1 MKKKAIE
8 RIPFKGSRREKGRYS
23 NIVSVF
29 TWEIENSPHLFIEI
43 YKNKRNEREIPW
55 IRMVF
60 TATDWG
66 LYYPEK
72 GTWSSAGLEE
82 INRQLGHYKKDIEAK
97 NFIQNRDVDTIW
109 DFCQGRYG
117 LKTREYDAWTGA
129 LENLIGRIKN
139 DRWHKRNN
147 NRRIRLQE
155 RQQNTPALPEDLEK
169 WADRTLFKKEHF
181 MYYKRHGRYVDI
193 ACSAC
198 GHVTTTATK
207 PTEGF
212 EGQFEKIIPVPRANT
227 AGYCPYCN
235 TKGTYKTS
243 GTVKG
248 PYMLNSKCF
257 VAQPYKETGVVV
269 RYINVDKIYSLD
281 LALEGICE
289 IMTGAKER
297 ISITELTRT
306 YFEKGKRPQ
315 TDYHK
320 YSAISGEFWDD
331 CNLDGYC
338 NIRIEPAKIYE
349 KSFEMLKDTF
359 LQYSGAKEYVNY
371 KTSCNLEQ
379 YLTRYMRYPQME
391 MLSKMGLYRI
401 VESMTRC
408 ELGFIADQAAVRPED
423 FLGIRRERLKD
434 LIIVQGD
441 IAYLRAWQFERR
453 NTLRLTEQESVFIR
467 EYTSATTDITEI
479 LDYTT
484 VTKLMHKIENYS
496 GVSIPKTLEGELCG
510 RAADAFRTT
519 AQLYADYIHMRLQR
533 EYDLHNQIFLFPRN
547 LQRAHDQMVLETR
560 TEEQK
565 KREREVAER
574 YPDIRKNYRKL
585 RNTYF
590 YEDETFLIRPARSAE
605 EIVTE
610 GRFLHHCVGGNNY
623 LEKHNT
629 GKTTIL
635 FLRTKQNPETPY
647 ITVEIQG
654 TNILQWYGIRDTKP
668 DKKRIESWLEKYTR
682 FLFLEKEQRI
692 RVNIA

>member
-8 RIPFKGSRREKGRYS
+8 RIPFKGSRRKKERYS

-29 TWEIENSPHLFIEI
+29 TKEIENSPHLFIEI

-82 INRQLGHYKKDIEAK
+82 INRQLGHCKKDIEAK

-109 DFCQGRYG
+109 DFCRGRYG
-117 LKTREYDAWTGA
+117 LKTKEYDAWTGA

-139 DRWHKRNN
+139 ERWHKRNN
-147 NRRIRLQE
+147 KRRIRLQE

-207 PTEGF
+207 QTEGL
-212 EGQFEKIIPVPRANT
+212 EGQFEKIIPVPHANDT
-227 AGYCPYCN
+227 GHCPYCN
-235 TKGTYKTS
+235 AEGTYKTS

-248 PYMLNSKCF
+248 PYILSSDCF
-257 VAQPYKETGVVV
+257 TAQPYKEAGAVV

-281 LALEGICE
+281 LALEGTCE

-297 ISITELTRT
+297 ISITEIART
-306 YFEKGKRPQ
+306 YLEKGKRPQ

-331 CNLDGYC
+331 CNLDGYSKIS
-338 NIRIEPAKIYE
+338 IRPTKIFPE
-349 KSFEMLKDTF
+349 SFKMLKNTF
-359 LQYSGAKEYVNY
+359 LQYSGAKEYAGY
-371 KTSCNLEQ
+371 TPTYNLTQ
-379 YLTRYMRYPQME
+379 YLMRYMRYPQME

-408 ELGFIADQAAVRPED
+408 ELGFIADQTAVRPED
-423 FLGIRRERLKD
+423 FLGIRKERLKD
-434 LIIVQGD
+434 LITVQGD
-441 IAYLRAWQFERR
+441 IAYLKVWQFERR
-453 NTLRLTEQESVFIR
+453 NSLRLTEQESVFIR

-479 LDYTT
+479 LGYTT

-496 GVSIPKTLEGELCG
+496 GVSIPKTLEDELCG
-510 RAADAFRTT
+510 KAMDAFRIT

-533 EYDLHNQIFLFPRN
+533 GYDLHNQIFLFPRN
-547 LQRAHDQMVLETR
+547 IQQAHDQMVLETR

-605 EIVTE
+605 EIVVE
-610 GRFLHHCVGGNNY
+610 GRFLHHCVGGDNY
-623 LEKHNT
+623 LQKHNT

-635 FLRTKQNPETPY
+635 FLRAKQNPETPY
-647 ITVEIQG
+647 ITVEMRG
-654 TNILQWYGIRDTKP
+654 TVILQWYGIRDTKP
-668 DKKRIESWLEKYTR
+668 EKERIESWLEEYTR
-682 FLFLEKEQRI
+682 FLSLKKEQRI
-692 RVNIA
+692 QANIA